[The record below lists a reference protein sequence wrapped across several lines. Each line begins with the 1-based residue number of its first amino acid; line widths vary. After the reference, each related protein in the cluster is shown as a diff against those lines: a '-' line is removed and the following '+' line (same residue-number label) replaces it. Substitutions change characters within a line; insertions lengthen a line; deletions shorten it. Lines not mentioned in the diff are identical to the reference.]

1 MKNRLVLSVI
11 VSVFLFV
18 GCGDVE
24 INIVELDFIEVL
36 EDDYDYDY
44 DGDYGLDYEIE
55 SEGRLVVVDVVLN
68 MFIVFDLDD
77 NLVFDM
83 FFVIFDGSSVSVFVD
98 YCFVVIN
105 SWVNGLIEFFDGGLW
120 WEDYVEY
127 LYDYEEVLSLFGFIF
142 EGS

>member
-44 DGDYGLDYEIE
+44 DDYDLDYEIE

-105 SWVNGLIEFFDGGLW
+105 S
-120 WEDYVEY
+120 
-127 LYDYEEVLSLFGFIF
+127 
-142 EGS
+142 